1 MTDYS
6 LDGKGHIGAGEWI
19 EATSDDEALAIVRA
33 KKLSIKSEVWDR
45 NRLVG
50 RIPAR
55 PVSA

>member
-33 KKLSIKSEVWDR
+33 KKLSIKCELWNR

-50 RIPAR
+50 LIPAH
-55 PVSA
+55 SASV